1 MKENRVVIA
10 IPSGQTWD
18 AQFAMSVVFLSNH
31 VASHFKINDLP
42 TAFRVHNK
50 KGSILPTMRQ
60 SLIEQALKGKAT
72 HLLFIDSDQTFPET
86 TLHRMMAHKKGV
98 VACNI
103 ATKSFPT
110 NCTARKYDESGE
122 LIPVYTREDSTGL
135 EEVDF
140 VGTGIMLIDMKV
152 FKRERLCPAPWFNME
167 WNVELGHYTGEDWYF
182 CECMREAG
190 VKIFIDHDL
199 SKEVTHRG
207 VMDYTIDMVVTPE
220 ELKHVSGG
228 N

>member
-1 MKENRVVIA
+1 MKVNQVVLA

-18 AQFAMSVVFLSNH
+18 AAFAMSVVFLTNH
-31 VASHFKINDLP
+31 IASHHIINDKP
-42 TAFRVHNK
+42 TGFVVQNK

-60 SLIEQALKGKAT
+60 DLIARALKGGAT
-72 HLLFIDSDQTFPET
+72 HLLFIDSDQVFPET
-86 TLHRMMAHKKGV
+86 TLHRLMAHKKSV

-110 NCTARKYDESGE
+110 NCTARCYDADGE
-122 LIPVYTREDSTGL
+122 LVPVYTKESDTGL

-152 FKRERLCPAPWFNME
+152 FKRERLCPAPWFTME
-167 WNVELGHYTGEDWYF
+167 WSVEHQHYTGEDWYF
-182 CECMREAG
+182 CQCMRDAG

-199 SKEVTHRG
+199 SKEVSHRG
-207 VMDYTIDMVVTPE
+207 PMDYTIDMVVTPE
-220 ELKHVSGG
+220 EMQRASGG